1 MSITDLRYGYSTL
14 LTWFKPAEAVLN
26 LSTENIADLSLK
38 DSGLVARILGYK
50 GDEVSVSSIPVK
62 ICFLDLN
69 KFKTGR
75 LFFFF

>member
-14 LTWFKPAEAVLN
+14 LTGFKPAEAVLN

-38 DSGLVARILGYK
+38 DFGLVARILGYK
-50 GDEVSVSSIPVK
+50 CDEVNVPFISVQ

-69 KFKTGR
+69 KFKTGP
-75 LFFFF
+75 LFFS